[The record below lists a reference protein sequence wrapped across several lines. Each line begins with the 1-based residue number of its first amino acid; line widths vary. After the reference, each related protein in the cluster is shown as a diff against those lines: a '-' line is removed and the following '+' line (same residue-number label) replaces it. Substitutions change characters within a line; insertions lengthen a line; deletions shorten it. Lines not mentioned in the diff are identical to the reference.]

1 MFFFWKVTVP
11 LNFLNKPSCTSNSYF
26 LDPDATVF
34 MLKSLVDQIGDAS
47 LLWDIVKRRVL
58 PNLQIWNILIEKGNI
73 LIKLWNQRPAVKN
86 ICGLEAY
93 SFDLKIYR
101 MNTALPEVSEA
112 VKNPVLKIEFPDL
125 TAIVDICKE
134 SPFLI

>member
-1 MFFFWKVTVP
+1 VTLT

-58 PNLQIWNILIEKGNI
+58 PNLQIWNILIEKGNV
-73 LIKLWNQRPAVKN
+73 LIKLWNQRPGVK
-86 ICGLEAY
+86 
-93 SFDLKIYR
+93 KIYVALKH
-101 MNTALPEVSEA
+101 TALI
-112 VKNPVLKIEFPDL
+112 KKI
-125 TAIVDICKE
+125 
-134 SPFLI
+134 